1 MAFKQPTSNAPDSNR
16 AARSPLPAGS
26 RLLWSLALLAIVG
39 SIGVRVRHA
48 RMQAAAANVKPSVD
62 IHEAP
67 LILEERLKTVP
78 PALQEQEI
86 LRYARDAN
94 AAMRYAA
101 MDELAKLR
109 SPAAAQ
115 AMEQAFT
122 DSDSEVR
129 KRAMENLI
137 QTDKPRGLRLL
148 LMGLRDGDS
157 WIREDAVSQL
167 NGRIERKNSGVDK
180 QFVPMLMTAITDSD
194 ESVASTAVHA
204 LSKLT
209 GNPWRFSVLDKDEKR
224 GIVIAKWRQWWQK
237 AEAGW
242 PVAPEYADVPPQFP
256 IRADAAPAFEVD
268 DVRGKTFRSDDLKGK
283 ITLINFW
290 GTWCPPC
297 KIEIPSL
304 VKIDRMYRD
313 RNVAVVGLTV
323 GDKSAESVQTWCR
336 ANGVEYRQALSTE
349 EARRAFGGMEE
360 VPVSFL
366 IDAQGR
372 IRYQWE
378 GERDFGTF
386 QAAIERLLHE
396 NR

>member
-1 MAFKQPTSNAPDSNR
+1 MASKQPASDAPDSKR
-16 AARSPLPAGS
+16 PSRSRLPAGS
-26 RLLWSLALLAIVG
+26 RLIWSLVFLAIVG
-39 SIGVRVRHA
+39 SVGVRIRHA
-48 RMQAAAANVKPSVD
+48 RMQAAAAAVKPSVD

-67 LILEERLKTVP
+67 ALLEERLKTVP
-78 PALQEQEI
+78 PALQEQAT
-86 LRYARDAN
+86 LGYARDAS
-94 AAMRYAA
+94 AALRYAA

-137 QTDKPRGLRLL
+137 QADKPRGLRLL
-148 LMGLRDGDS
+148 LAGLHDGDS

-180 QFVPMLMTAITDSD
+180 QFVPMLMTAITDTN
-194 ESVASTAVHA
+194 ETVAATAVHA

-224 GIVIAKWRQWWQK
+224 GMVIAKWQQWWQK
-237 AEAGW
+237 SGAGW
-242 PVAPEYADVPPQFP
+242 PVSPEWADVPPQFP
-256 IRADAAPAFEVD
+256 TRADAAPAFEVD
-268 DVRGKTFRSDDLKGK
+268 DTRGKTLRSDDLKGK

-297 KIEIPSL
+297 KMEIPAL

-323 GDKSAESVQTWCR
+323 GDKSEAGVETWCR

-366 IDAQGR
+366 IDPQGR
-372 IRYQWE
+372 IRYQWD

-396 NR
+396 NS

>member
-1 MAFKQPTSNAPDSNR
+1 
-16 AARSPLPAGS
+16 
-26 RLLWSLALLAIVG
+26 
-39 SIGVRVRHA
+39 
-48 RMQAAAANVKPSVD
+48 
-62 IHEAP
+62 
-67 LILEERLKTVP
+67 
-78 PALQEQEI
+78 
-86 LRYARDAN
+86 
-94 AAMRYAA
+94 MRYAA

-137 QTDKPRGLRLL
+137 QADKPRGLRLL
-148 LMGLRDGDS
+148 LAGLHDGDS

-180 QFVPMLMTAITDSD
+180 QFVPMLMTAITDPD
-194 ESVASTAVHA
+194 ETVASTAVHA
-204 LSKLT
+204 LSRLT

-224 GIVIAKWRQWWQK
+224 GAVIAKWQQWWQK
-237 AEAGW
+237 SKSAW
-242 PVAPEYADVPPQFP
+242 PVAPQWADVPPQFP
-256 IRADAAPAFEVD
+256 TRAEAAPAFEVD
-268 DVRGKTFRSDDLKGK
+268 DVRGKTLRSDDLKGK

-297 KIEIPSL
+297 KMEIPAL

-323 GDKSAESVQTWCR
+323 ADKSAESVQTWCR

-372 IRYQWE
+372 IRYQWD

-386 QAAIERLLHE
+386 QAAIERLLNE
-396 NR
+396 KS